1 MLNMLVCHTASMQAE
16 RLSWHP
22 SILTWCGNN
31 ELELSYE
38 WANNTFIR
46 SNRNMFVNDYMT
58 NIRTLRRAIKKV
70 RELCAIWQG
79 TVVGDCHKA
88 LYQFSS
94 TATTGFTPVADI
106 ATGFTPVAD
115 IALSAA
121 AAAGQAV
128 PPTDLAPT

>member
-1 MLNMLVCHTASMQAE
+1 MVLLAAPHLCSGQDVVATNKLNLCWCCALLLQAE

-70 RELCAIWQG
+70 WCYVARRCCGRLPYN
-79 TVVGDCHKA
+79 A
-88 LYQFSS
+88 LHQFSL
-94 TATTGFTPVADI
+94 TATLRQ
-106 ATGFTPVAD
+106 
-115 IALSAA
+115 ALN
-121 AAAGQAV
+121 
-128 PPTDLAPT
+128 

>member
-1 MLNMLVCHTASMQAE
+1 MLLLLLLPLLLIQSFACNLLPHQAE

-22 SILTWCGNN
+22 SILSWCGNN

-70 RELCAIWQG
+70 QPWA
-79 TVVGDCHKA
+79 
-88 LYQFSS
+88 
-94 TATTGFTPVADI
+94 AD
-106 ATGFTPVAD
+106 AQ
-115 IALSAA
+115 L
-121 AAAGQAV
+121 
-128 PPTDLAPT
+128 